1 MSEAFEDIK
10 RLFESNGSVNKACR
24 HLKNGAAIGLT
35 IQGEDE
41 PLHFIMQG
49 KDPAVSYGA
58 CAVPTDIDLL
68 FTPGAIRRLSEQETD
83 SIGDM
88 GLLFLQLMASHDP
101 EYDIVI
107 KSINAGF
114 LSFARK
120 GYFSVVAAAGPKV
133 LGFLAKKGLGNP
145 AGLKRAI
152 DRRRKK
158 K

>member
-1 MSEAFEDIK
+1 MSETFEEIK
-10 RLFESNGSVNKACR
+10 RLFESNGAVNNACR
-24 HLKNGAAIGLT
+24 HLKNGAVIGIV

-41 PLHFIMQG
+41 PLYFAMQG
-49 KDPAVSYGA
+49 KDPVVTRGTPDGA
-58 CAVPTDIDLL
+58 TDIDLM
-68 FTPGAIRRLSEQETD
+68 FTPGAIRRLSEQQTD

-101 EYDIVI
+101 EYDVVI
-107 KSINAGF
+107 RSINAGF
-114 LSFARK
+114 LAFARK
-120 GYFSVVAAAGPKV
+120 GYFNVVAAAGPKV